1 MNFSAVSLDTPNLVR
16 EILGVTNQR
25 ALFPDKLVFRHASC
39 QERNPRLCEDI
50 PELNAKHLRT
60 CQVCNYEGRG
70 RSLKSVSYCYK
81 HCVRTCTMVQPDIK
95 ERKVFI
101 MGSHSTVM
109 KHDANMRKWLCTNSD
124 LTCWE
129 KMHQFY
135 LPQNVFLKVTK
146 KGDGL
151 PSLQVNRASTM
162 YKARQF
168 CFAPTESLSSDSEM
182 LESESEGEV
191 STAGG
196 SSLSVRAPT
205 RHAVAVGRMHRSG
218 IISSPNSNNDV
229 HV

>member
-1 MNFSAVSLDTPNLVR
+1 MNLSAVSCDAPNLVR

-39 QERNPRLCEDI
+39 QECNPRLCEDI
-50 PELNAKHLRT
+50 PELRAKHLRM

-101 MGSHSTVM
+101 MGSYNAVM
-109 KHDANMRKWLCTNSD
+109 KPDANMSKWLCTNSD

-135 LPQNVFLKVTK
+135 LPRNVFTK
-146 KGDGL
+146 SGIKAQGL
-151 PSLQVNRASTM
+151 PLLYLNRSCTM
-162 YKARQF
+162 Y
-168 CFAPTESLSSDSEM
+168 
-182 LESESEGEV
+182 
-191 STAGG
+191 
-196 SSLSVRAPT
+196 
-205 RHAVAVGRMHRSG
+205 
-218 IISSPNSNNDV
+218 
-229 HV
+229 